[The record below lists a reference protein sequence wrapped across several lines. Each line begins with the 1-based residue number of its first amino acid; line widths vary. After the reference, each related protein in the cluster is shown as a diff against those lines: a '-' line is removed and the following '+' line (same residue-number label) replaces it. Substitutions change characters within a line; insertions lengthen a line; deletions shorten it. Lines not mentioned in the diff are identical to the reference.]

1 MIVSIPVANLIQ
13 GVSQQPPQMRLA
25 SQGSEQVNAYSSPTD
40 GLTKRPPTKFQCP
53 LEASPN
59 NTNQIRFHFIERD
72 VTEQYILRI
81 QNNSIPKVFGLDGT
95 AYNVYFGTWG
105 TTSLTSWTN
114 YMAGSGYIGSDCL
127 SVADYTF
134 IVNKTKTVAMKTDT
148 TATRVDEAL
157 VTVVQANYKTN
168 YIITMKDTGGVS
180 KTFSVATYSGSGAAG
195 SGEVAT
201 IKTDD
206 TAATLTAAINSATGW
221 SSGYAF
227 TAMRYGSTIHI
238 YGNNSSSKFTIKA
251 TDSGGDSFLIACKD
265 TVARLSDLPVQA
277 PADFVIA
284 VNPDPEVKGNTY
296 YVKFTAA
303 NADANGVWTECVAPG
318 VTYVLDKATTPFVM
332 KRKSDANAAT
342 WFSIEE
348 GPWANRTVGD
358 TTTSKSPSF
367 VGRTIQDIFFFKNRL
382 GFLAGDKV
390 CMSESGSY
398 FNFFK
403 TSVAQTIDSDP
414 IDIGTLSTSVST
426 LNKAVAQGDRLLLFG
441 DKAQFVLG
449 TSDNSPLTPTS
460 VTSTLTTEYSNAS
473 ATCPPVATGKT
484 ILFAQADSKYCGL
497 REYFKTSM
505 SSNVDQYDGIDL
517 TANVNSYIEKTPR
530 KIAVSSYDNL
540 AVVLTDTGY
549 DGSLVEESGTGAVLY
564 SYKWMMNGSD
574 KIQSAWSKWVF
585 PKTKSIKAIH
595 WINKKLYMVVDRNNK
610 YQVEV
615 MDFEVKVPD
624 PATFIPHLD
633 CYTHL
638 TDTYLT
644 GSLYYA
650 TTSNDENSSSVDMSW
665 VSDLKA
671 VYKGKLSN
679 IVSVSG
685 TTVSTNIN
693 WTNGGEAYV
702 GIPYDMKY
710 TFSPIY
716 LRNQNVPVLDG
727 RLSLTYGSI
736 TFADTGFFSVSVTPT
751 FRDSYAYLRD
761 EKTYEYF
768 GGGVSAA
775 YYTDTVNLPTGT
787 FRFPIHSKNDD
798 VTISVTN
805 SSHMPIRL
813 NSAVFE
819 AHYVTRSRG

>member
-25 SQGSEQVNAYSSPTD
+25 SQGSEQLNAYSSPTD

-59 NTNQIRFHFIERD
+59 NSNQTRFHFIERD
-72 VTEQYILRI
+72 TTERYILKI
-81 QNNSIPKVFGLDGT
+81 NNNQVPTVYDLNGT
-95 AYNVYFGTWG
+95 SYSVGWGGVYGANTL
-105 TTSLTSWTN
+105 SSWTS

-134 IVNKTKTVAMKTDT
+134 IVNKTKNVAMTAAT
-148 TATRVDEAL
+148 TTTRVDEAL

-168 YIITMKDTGGVS
+168 YIITMKDSSNMV
-180 KTFSVATYSGSGAAG
+180 KTFSVATYSGSGTAPA
-195 SGEVAT
+195 GEVGT

-206 TAATLTAAINSATGW
+206 TATTLTAAINAA
-221 SSGYAF
+221 SGQWTPGLSF
-227 TAMRYGSTIHI
+227 TAVRYGSTIHI
-238 YGNNSSSKFTIKA
+238 FGTGTSKFTVKA

-265 TVARLSDLPVQA
+265 TVPRLSDLPVQA

-303 NADANGVWTECVAPG
+303 TADANGIWTECVAPG
-318 VTYVLDKATTPFVM
+318 VTYVLDKTTTPFVM
-332 KRKSDANAAT
+332 KRMSDTTNGI

-358 TTTSKSPSF
+358 TTTAKSPSF

-390 CMSESGSY
+390 CMSEAGAY

-414 IDIGTLSTSVST
+414 IDVGTLSTSVST

-473 ATCPPVATGKT
+473 ASCPPVATGKT
-484 ILFAQADSKYCGL
+484 ILFAQADSKYCGI
-497 REYFKTSM
+497 REYYKTSM
-505 SSNVDQYDGIDL
+505 SSTMDQYEGLDL

-549 DGSLVEESGTGAVLY
+549 DGSQIESETGAVLY

-595 WINKKLYMVVDRNNK
+595 WINKKLYMVVDRNSK

-638 TDTYLT
+638 TNTTYS
-644 GSLYYA
+644 GGV
-650 TTSNDENSSSVDMSW
+650 SSASTSVDMQW
-665 VSDLKA
+665 VSNLTA

-679 IVSVSG
+679 ITSVSG
-685 TTVSTNIN
+685 VTVTSNIN
-693 WTNGGEAYV
+693 WTGGGETYV

-736 TFADTGFFSVSVTPT
+736 TFADTGFFSVSITPT

-798 VTISVTN
+798 VTVSVSN
-805 SSHMPIRL
+805 NSHMPIRL

>member
-25 SQGSEQVNAYSSPTD
+25 SQASEQINAYSSPTD

-53 LEASPN
+53 LEASGGDN
-59 NTNQIRFHFIERD
+59 ETRFHFIERD
-72 VTEQYILRI
+72 VTERYILKI
-81 QNNSIPKVFGLDGT
+81 KNNDTPTIHGLDGVSY
-95 AYNVYFGTWG
+95 AVGWGGVYGAAV
-105 TTSLTSWTN
+105 LTSWTN
-114 YMAGSGYIGSDCL
+114 YMAGSGYTGSDCL

-134 IVNKTKTVAMKTDT
+134 IVNKTKTVAM
-148 TATRVDEAL
+148 TAATISTHVDEAL

-168 YIITMKDTGGVS
+168 YIITMKDTGGVT
-180 KTFSVATYSGSGAAG
+180 KTFTVATYNGTNAA
-195 SGEVAT
+195 SGEVST

-206 TAATLTAAINSATGW
+206 TAATLTAAINAATAASGW
-221 SSGYAF
+221 SSGYGF
-227 TAMRYGSTIHI
+227 TAVRYGSTIHI

-265 TVARLSDLPVQA
+265 TIARLSDLPVQA

-296 YVKFTAA
+296 YVKFTTAS
-303 NADANGVWTECVAPG
+303 ADANGVWTECVAPG

-332 KRKSDANAAT
+332 KRKSDSNGI

-358 TTTSKSPSF
+358 TVTAKSPSF
-367 VGRTIQDIFFFKNRL
+367 VGRTLQDIFFFKNRL

-390 CMSESGSY
+390 CMSESGAY

-414 IDIGTLSTSVST
+414 IDVGTLSTSVST

-460 VTSTLTTEYSNAS
+460 VTSTMTTEYANAS
-473 ATCPPVATGKT
+473 STCPPVASGKT
-484 ILFAQADSKYCGL
+484 ILFAQADSKYCGI
-497 REYFKTSM
+497 REFYKTSM
-505 SSNVDQYDGIDL
+505 SSTVDQYDGIDL

-530 KIAVSSYDNL
+530 KLAVSSYDNL

-549 DGSLVEESGTGAVLY
+549 DRSQIDSTTGAVLY

-585 PKTKSIKAIH
+585 PKTRSIKAIH
-595 WINKKLYMVVDRNNK
+595 WINKKLYMIVDRNSK

-615 MDFEVKVPD
+615 MDFEVRVPD

-638 TDTYLT
+638 TNTTYT
-644 GSLYYA
+644 GGVSSA
-650 TTSNDENSSSVDMSW
+650 STMNDDNSSTVDMSW
-665 VSDLKA
+665 VSNLTA

-679 IVSVSG
+679 ITSVSG
-685 TTVSTNIN
+685 VTVTSNIN
-693 WTNGGEAYV
+693 WLGGGEAYV

-736 TFADTGFFSVSVTPT
+736 TFADTGFFSVSITPT

-798 VTISVTN
+798 VTVTVSN
-805 SSHMPIRL
+805 NSHMPIRL